1 MRNIYKTAA
10 IISLFINLIMAQTV
24 DIRGTVKDAASG
36 SPLAGANV
44 IVVGTSIGTAT
55 DADGKYEIPNLNPG
69 DYILKAA
76 YIGYLEQIDSLSIAS
91 EKDIEKDFNLS
102 YTTIEGQEVVVTGQ
116 AKGQM
121 DAINRQLNA
130 KSIMNIV
137 SSDRIRELPDAN
149 VAETIARVPGVT
161 IKRDGGEGNKV
172 IIRGLS
178 PKYNSITVDGTRLSS
193 TDYGDRSTDLSM
205 ISTKYA

>member
-1 MRNIYKTAA
+1 MRNIYKATA
-10 IISLFINLIMAQTV
+10 IIGLFINLIMAQTV
-24 DIRGTVKDAASG
+24 NIHGTVKDAASG

-44 IVVGTSIGTAT
+44 IVIGTSIGTAT
-55 DADGKYEIPNLNPG
+55 DTDGKYEIPNLNAG

-76 YIGYLEQIDSLSIAS
+76 YIGYLEQIDSLSI
-91 EKDIEKDFNLS
+91 EGDKDIEKDFSLS

-137 SSDRIRELPDAN
+137 SSDRIRELPK
-149 VAETIARVPGVT
+149 IH
-161 IKRDGGEGNKV
+161 
-172 IIRGLS
+172 
-178 PKYNSITVDGTRLSS
+178 S
-193 TDYGDRSTDLSM
+193 TYQDINYIHSLAPRRPD
-205 ISTKYA
+205 

>member
-1 MRNIYKTAA
+1 M
-10 IISLFINLIMAQTV
+10 
-24 DIRGTVKDAASG
+24 
-36 SPLAGANV
+36 
-44 IVVGTSIGTAT
+44 
-55 DADGKYEIPNLNPG
+55 
-69 DYILKAA
+69 
-76 YIGYLEQIDSLSIAS
+76 
-91 EKDIEKDFNLS
+91 KDIEKDFNLR

-121 DAINRQLNA
+121 DAINKQLNA

-205 ISTKYA
+205 ISQYMLDGIEVTKAGTPDLDADVLGGTVNLKLKRAEAGGLNLNILAQGMYKWSRGNFR

>member
-1 MRNIYKTAA
+1 MSNIYKATA

-24 DIRGTVKDAASG
+24 NIRGTVKDAANG

-44 IVVGTSIGTAT
+44 IVLGTSIGTAT
-55 DADGKYEIPNLNPG
+55 DADGKYAIPNLNPG

-76 YIGYLEQIDSLSIAS
+76 YIGYLEQIDSLSIAG

-172 IIRGLS
+172 IKG
-178 PKYNSITVDGTRLSS
+178 
-193 TDYGDRSTDLSM
+193 
-205 ISTKYA
+205 